1 MELEALRKRALEAAK
16 ASTTTT
22 YHVHGPGNLMHL
34 IGNQGGASMGQGA
47 FGGASI
53 GAPITTGSGVVGAT
67 GTASSRDI
75 PAVCSEETAAT
86 AAIVAE
92 LEEQLAR
99 LKQQAETADETM
111 LQVLEE
117 EENYKAKI
125 TSLLT
130 AIASLEA
137 QNAMLEGDEERT
149 QLHQEQAENNK
160 RVVEDLQVKLA
171 ALEEVNKLAVEDL
184 EASKAKIASLE
195 ADKSQRIQDCMEYQ
209 QKIKAQDARDQE
221 LQEAIELL
229 EQDLGQAR
237 DQLSAVQAKTT
248 ACLSPVLQVPSNG
261 SADEEKEI
269 VTPERDLVPALK
281 DANEKIEEQDRKLH
295 EAYFKLEEA
304 SNQIKTLQATLKVE
318 VRKLDTANIKCQN
331 LSNAN
336 KVLGKANDAQAQ
348 EITTLR
354 AAMTAPQ
361 VQNVEKDK
369 ENVLDQSVQSE
380 DSASSAATFKSLSPA
395 FPGQARASTGRYG
408 ALASMSGHHPSD
420 RETSYHKGS
429 HDMK

>member
-1 MELEALRKRALEAAK
+1 M
-16 ASTTTT
+16 
-22 YHVHGPGNLMHL
+22 
-34 IGNQGGASMGQGA
+34 
-47 FGGASI
+47 
-53 GAPITTGSGVVGAT
+53 GAT
-67 GTASSRDI
+67 GTASSM
-75 PAVCSEETAAT
+75 PAACSEETAAT

-99 LKQQAETADETM
+99 LKQQA
-111 LQVLEE
+111 
-117 EENYKAKI
+117 
-125 TSLLT
+125 
-130 AIASLEA
+130 
-137 QNAMLEGDEERT
+137 
-149 QLHQEQAENNK
+149 
-160 RVVEDLQVKLA
+160 
-171 ALEEVNKLAVEDL
+171 
-184 EASKAKIASLE
+184 
-195 ADKSQRIQDCMEYQ
+195 
-209 QKIKAQDARDQE
+209 
-221 LQEAIELL
+221 
-229 EQDLGQAR
+229 
-237 DQLSAVQAKTT
+237 VQAKTT

-261 SADEEKEI
+261 IADEDEEI
-269 VTPERDLVPALK
+269 VTPERDLIPALK
-281 DANEKIEEQDRKLH
+281 EANEKIEEQDRKLH

-318 VRKLDTANIKCQN
+318 VRKLDTTNIKCQN

>member
-1 MELEALRKRALEAAK
+1 M
-16 ASTTTT
+16 
-22 YHVHGPGNLMHL
+22 
-34 IGNQGGASMGQGA
+34 
-47 FGGASI
+47 
-53 GAPITTGSGVVGAT
+53 GAT
-67 GTASSRDI
+67 GTASSM
-75 PAVCSEETAAT
+75 PAACSEETAAT

-99 LKQQAETADETM
+99 LKQQ
-111 LQVLEE
+111 
-117 EENYKAKI
+117 
-125 TSLLT
+125 
-130 AIASLEA
+130 
-137 QNAMLEGDEERT
+137 
-149 QLHQEQAENNK
+149 
-160 RVVEDLQVKLA
+160 
-171 ALEEVNKLAVEDL
+171 
-184 EASKAKIASLE
+184 
-195 ADKSQRIQDCMEYQ
+195 
-209 QKIKAQDARDQE
+209 
-221 LQEAIELL
+221 
-229 EQDLGQAR
+229 
-237 DQLSAVQAKTT
+237 AVQAKTT

-395 FPGQARASTGRYG
+395 FPGQARASTGRHG